1 MMNVIAINGSPRKK
15 GNTATLLEYAIKGS
29 RSENATTEIIHLYDL
44 QFKGCKSCFWCKQKD
59 SAGIGVC
66 VTNDGLSPVLEK
78 IMKCD
83 VLLLGS
89 PIYYSDV
96 TGMTRCFME
105 RLLFMNLTYDDP
117 YRKAYGKSIRSAFFF
132 TMNLPKEGESYYK
145 PLFESTSK
153 PFEYLGGSSEYLASY
168 DTYQFDDYSKYAA
181 GIFDVS
187 QKEKLRKEQF
197 PLDCEKAFE
206 IGARLAVKR

>member
-1 MMNVIAINGSPRKK
+1 MNVIAINGSPRKTR
-15 GNTATLLEYAIKGS
+15 NTATLLEHAVKGTK
-29 RSENATTEIIHLYDL
+29 SENATAEIIHLYDL
-44 QFKGCKSCFWCKQKD
+44 QYKGCVSCFGCKLKD
-59 SAGIGVC
+59 NAGVGVC
-66 VTNDGLSPVLEK
+66 AINDELSPVLE
-78 IMKCD
+78 MVMNCD

-89 PIYYSDV
+89 PIYFGDV
-96 TGMTRCFME
+96 TGAMRCFME

-117 YRKAYGKSIRSAFFF
+117 YRKAYGKSISSAFFF
-132 TMNLPKEGESYYK
+132 TMNLPKEGESYYTS
-145 PLFESTSK
+145 LFESTSK
-153 PFEYLGGSSEYLASY
+153 PFEYLGGSSEYFACF

-206 IGARLAVKR
+206 IGTRLAKR